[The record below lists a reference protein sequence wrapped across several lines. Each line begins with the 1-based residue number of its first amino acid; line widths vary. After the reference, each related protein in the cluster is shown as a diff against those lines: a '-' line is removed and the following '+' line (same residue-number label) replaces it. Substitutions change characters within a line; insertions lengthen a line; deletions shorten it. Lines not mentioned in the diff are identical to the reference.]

1 MSLVPNTLTPQQKQE
16 MYELLVHG
24 TYPSTSK
31 VANRVKAVKKPVP
44 RKRKSTPKA
53 SEPPKKKIKS
63 EKKTTRVTTLE
74 GVSKKKPH
82 STSRHRRS
90 NI

>member
-16 MYELLVHG
+16 MLDLLLHG

-31 VANRVKAVKKPVP
+31 VAIKVKTVKKSVP

-53 SEPPKKKIKS
+53 PKPPQKKMKKS
-63 EKKTTRVTTLE
+63 EKTFRVTTLE
-74 GVSKKKPH
+74 GVSKKKHH
-82 STSRHRRS
+82 STSRH
-90 NI
+90 